1 MKYKVILWDL
11 DGTLL
16 DTLQDLRDAVAHALI
31 AHALPPRSLTEIRAM
46 VGNGIR
52 KLVERAVPEGTDPAV
67 TDRVFEEFR
76 AYYALHCS
84 DTTAPYAGIRKLLTE
99 LRAAGI
105 RSAIVSNKADFATKD
120 LVMKHFGDLVDFA
133 TGAREDM
140 PKKPAPDM
148 IAYALAEMH
157 ASPAEAVYI
166 GDSEVDVKTA
176 ENASLPGIFVNWGFR
191 DEAELRRAGAQVIVS
206 SPEELRGMLIG

>member
-1 MKYKVILWDL
+1 MKYKAILWDL

-16 DTLQDLRDAVAHALI
+16 NTLQDLRDAVAHALT
-31 AHALPPRSLTEIRAM
+31 AHDLPPRSLSEIRAM

-52 KLVERAVPEGTDPAV
+52 NLVERAVPAGTDAAV

-84 DTTAPYAGIRKLLTE
+84 DTTAPYAGIRNLLTE
-99 LRAAGI
+99 LQGAGI

-120 LVMKHFGDLVDFA
+120 LARKHFGDLVDFA
-133 TGAREDM
+133 MGAREDI

-157 ASPAEAVYI
+157 VSPAEAVYI

-191 DEAELRRAGAQVIVS
+191 DEAELREAGARVIVS
-206 SPEELRGMLIG
+206 SPEELRGILMG

>member
-16 DTLQDLRDAVAHALI
+16 DTLQDLRDAVAHALTT
-31 AHALPPRSLTEIRAM
+31 HDLPPRSLTEIRAM

-52 KLVERAVPEGTDPAV
+52 KLVERAVPEGTAPAV

-84 DTTAPYAGIRKLLTE
+84 DTTVPYAGIRKLLTE
-99 LRAAGI
+99 LRAVGI
-105 RSAIVSNKADFATKD
+105 RSAIVSNKADFATKN

-191 DEAELRRAGAQVIVS
+191 DEAELRRAGARVIVS
-206 SPEELRGMLIG
+206 SPEELRGILIG